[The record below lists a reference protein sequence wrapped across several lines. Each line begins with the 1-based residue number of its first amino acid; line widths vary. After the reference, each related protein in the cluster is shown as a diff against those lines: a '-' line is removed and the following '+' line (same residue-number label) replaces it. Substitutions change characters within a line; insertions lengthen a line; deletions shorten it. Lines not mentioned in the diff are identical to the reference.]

1 MCSLFVSASLTIEAL
16 EAFELACEVCAVELI
31 NLFTLFF
38 WLNHF
43 SKLGVLLFKLDW
55 PCKK

>member
-31 NLFTLFF
+31 NLFTFFF
-38 WLNHF
+38 WLSHF
-43 SKLGVLLFKLDW
+43 SKLGVLLFKLD
-55 PCKK
+55 

>member
-38 WLNHF
+38 PVEPF
-43 SKLGVLLFKLDW
+43 QQVRRFVI
-55 PCKK
+55 